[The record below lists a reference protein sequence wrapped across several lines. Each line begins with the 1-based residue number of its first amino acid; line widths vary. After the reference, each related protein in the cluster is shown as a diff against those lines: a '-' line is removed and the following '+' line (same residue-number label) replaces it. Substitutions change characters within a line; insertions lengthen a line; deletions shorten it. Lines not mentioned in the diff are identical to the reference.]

1 MRDSPTDALVGRVWR
16 DTLPWEFLTALTEIG
31 DRLGGGPGERRAANL
46 LVEAFEHA
54 TADPTIEPFSIQ
66 RWHRGTTSLTVRVP
80 AADSGDHD
88 ATDVTGTDDSGD
100 HDDPAEPAGS
110 GGSGE
115 SPFAREESIERSFE
129 ASALP
134 YSPAG
139 KVRGRLVDVG
149 SGTPAE
155 IDAADVKGAIAVTG
169 TTTPSGQRYVHRME
183 KFGHAVESGALGVCF
198 ANHVPGQ
205 LPPTGSLT
213 FDLEADAPGAGV
225 SAETGAWLRE
235 YAGRGG
241 EATLEVEARTEAG
254 TSRNVVGTI
263 GPDTE
268 EEIVVL
274 AHYDAHDVAEG
285 ALDNGCGVAVLVTAA
300 RLLAGFDLDRT
311 IRVVATSC
319 EELGLVG
326 AETLADALDPDRIKA
341 VVNIDGAGR
350 FRDLQA
356 IAHGSTDLG
365 ALVTHVLNDAG
376 HPLALEPSPHP
387 YSDHWPF
394 LRAGVPTV
402 QFHSE
407 RPGSSG
413 QWERGWTHTR
423 ADTRE
428 KADPRDLREHAILIA
443 LFVRELTREA
453 VAIDRVPPAETR
465 ERLREAGAEPGMRAA
480 GIWPEEW

>member
-1 MRDSPTDALVGRVWR
+1 MRDRSVDALVGRAWR
-16 DTLPWEFLTALTEIG
+16 DTFSWEFLTALTEIG
-31 DRLGGGPGERRAANL
+31 DRLGGGPGERRAADL
-46 LVEAFEHA
+46 LIEAFEHA
-54 TADPTIEPFSIQ
+54 NADPAIEPFSMQ
-66 RWHRGTTSLTVRVP
+66 RWQRGKTSLTVRVP
-80 AADSGDHD
+80 AADGEDQGAAD
-88 ATDVTGTDDSGD
+88 ATGKHNDSAGST
-100 HDDPAEPAGS
+100 GS
-110 GGSGE
+110 GGSSE
-115 SPFAREESIERSFE
+115 NPFTREESIERSFE
-129 ASALP
+129 VSALP

-139 KVRGRLVDVG
+139 DVRGRLVDVG
-149 SGTPAE
+149 NGTPAE
-155 IDAADVKGAIAVTG
+155 IDAADLEGAIAVTG
-169 TTTPSGQRYVHRME
+169 MTTPSGQRYVHRME
-183 KFGHAVESGALGVCF
+183 KFGHAVESGAVGVLF

-213 FDLEADAPGAGV
+213 FDLEADAPGVGV

-235 YAGRGG
+235 YAGQGG
-241 EATLEVEARTEAG
+241 EATLAVEARTEAG
-254 TSRNVVGTI
+254 TSRNVVGTL

-319 EELGLVG
+319 EELGLIG
-326 AETLADALDPDRIKA
+326 AEALADSLALDRVKA

-350 FRDLQA
+350 FRNLQA
-356 IAHGSTDLG
+356 ITHGSEDLG
-365 ALVTHVLNDAG
+365 ELVTGVLDDAG
-376 HPLALEPSPHP
+376 HPLALETSPHP

-443 LFVRELTREA
+443 LFLGELASEGVT
-453 VAIDRVPPAETR
+453 IDRVPPVETR
-465 ERLREAGAEPGMRAA
+465 ARLREAGAEPGMRAA
-480 GIWPEEW
+480 GVWPEKW